1 MIEDTVLLWKCKR
14 GSRDALRRIYE
25 KYRCDLLT
33 LAVNLLGD
41 PNSAEDVVQDVF
53 VSFVQSV
60 EKFRLTGSLK
70 GYLSTCVANRSRD
83 CIRKRQRQRLGIV
96 KEDEQMT
103 PETNNPV
110 QLVVRDEELKR
121 LSLAMTQLP
130 HPQREA
136 IVLYLHG
143 GLKFRQIAK
152 FQEVPIKTAQS
163 RFRCGL
169 DKLRSILNGEV

>member
-1 MIEDTVLLWKCKR
+1 MIEDAVLLWKYKR
-14 GSRDALRRIYE
+14 GSKDALRRIYE
-25 KYRCDLLT
+25 KYRSDLLT
-33 LAVNLLGD
+33 IAVNLLGNT
-41 PNSAEDVVQDVF
+41 NSAEDIVQDVF

-60 EKFRLTGSLK
+60 EKFQLTGSLK
-70 GYLSTCVANRSRD
+70 GYLATCVANRSRD
-83 CIRKRQRQRLGIV
+83 CIRKMQRQQLSM
-96 KEDEQMT
+96 KEEVEQMISD
-103 PETNNPV
+103 TNNPV

-121 LSLAMTQLP
+121 LSFAMTQLP

-143 GLKFRQIAK
+143 GLKFRQIAT